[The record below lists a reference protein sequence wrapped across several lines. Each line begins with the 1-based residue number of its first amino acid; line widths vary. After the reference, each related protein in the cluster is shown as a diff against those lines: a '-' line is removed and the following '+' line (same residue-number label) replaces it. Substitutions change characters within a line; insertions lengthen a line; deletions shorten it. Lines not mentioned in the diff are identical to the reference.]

1 MPLTRGAMPMATQ
14 LEVPTISLDR
24 DPAAVGREIDEVLRT
39 VGFFQVVDHGVSDA
53 VADRCWQLTRAFFDL
68 PLDDKMPIAR
78 AEGGQFGY
86 FPMLAESLAN
96 SLDAMDKGDLK
107 ESLNVSGGLA
117 LGHTPVDATEA
128 SLFAV
133 PRWPEALPGLQP
145 AWQAYIGE
153 MRTLADRLLSIFAL
167 GLGLPAEYFADKVDR
182 APVSQRAI
190 NYPEQDTAP
199 DEGVL
204 LPDTD
209 AAAGLKLRLGG
220 AALRRIDVA
229 LLAALGVERV
239 MVRQPRARVVCET
252 AGTVAASAAA
262 LIASAIDAEGGSAIT
277 QGTTLEAALSDD
289 TADAVVAIGGT
300 GSGRSDSSVK
310 TLARLG
316 KVTCHGVAIAPG
328 ETTAIGA
335 VGARPVLL
343 LPGRADAALAGW
355 LTIGRRML
363 ARLAFRLIEDQP
375 FAAELGRKVTSSL
388 GLAEVVPVRRRL
400 ARVEPVAAGYLPL
413 QSLIK
418 AEGWILVPADSEGYP
433 QGARVVVRP
442 WP

>member
-1 MPLTRGAMPMATQ
+1 MTGFLTLYLAFVAKAQEDASALEQAGLLAIAGAAGALRHRRLARPLGDQPRHPRRPVIARTPRQPRIDDDANAVERQAG
-14 LEVPTISLDR
+14 LR
-24 DPAAVGREIDEVLRT
+24 DPRRQHQLARAIGLRPDRRALRRRLHAAV
-39 VGFFQVVDHGVSDA
+39 QVMH
-53 VADRCWQLTRAFFDL
+53 
-68 PLDDKMPIAR
+68 
-78 AEGGQFGY
+78 
-86 FPMLAESLAN
+86 
-96 SLDAMDKGDLK
+96 
-107 ESLNVSGGLA
+107 
-117 LGHTPVDATEA
+117 
-128 SLFAV
+128 
-133 PRWPEALPGLQP
+133 
-145 AWQAYIGE
+145 
-153 MRTLADRLLSIFAL
+153 ADRLRQAFQPL
-167 GLGLPAEYFADKVDR
+167 GRPLDLADAEAVLLY
-182 APVSQRAI
+182 APQDSQLREWFIA
-190 NYPEQDTAP
+190 QHAP